1 MFEICIII
9 FLLYFLLG
17 WLISGVI
24 VFIYNKNDEIPKENL
39 DKIFEVIT
47 FFWPYFLIMLY
58 KDRNK
63 R

>member
-1 MFEICIII
+1 MFEICIIV
-9 FLLYFLLG
+9 FLLYFFIG

-24 VFIYNKNDEIPKENL
+24 VFIYNKNEEIPKENL